1 MNSRNSLDAREP
13 FGTSPV
19 IFDFDLEQARRIP
32 ENAMVLEADAARI
45 VLAELA
51 DRARTH
57 EGPVTPEIFDRW
69 LTEVQE
75 ATGVAREDVLTPVR
89 IALTGSHTGPELATL
104 IPLLESS
111 AASGSGAPG
120 VRERILRFVG
130 V

>member
-13 FGTSPV
+13 FGTSPAV
-19 IFDFDLEQARRIP
+19 FDFDLEQARRVP
-32 ENAMVLEADAARI
+32 ENATALDTDVARI
-45 VLAELA
+45 VLTELA

-89 IALTGSHTGPELATL
+89 IALTGSLTGPELTTL
-104 IPLLESS
+104 IPLIENS
-111 AASGSGAPG
+111 AAATSGVPG